1 MIVLG
6 TDEGKAERLRQ
17 TAQGKELSVEL
28 LDLRDS
34 AAVKAFCGMQSDVH
48 VLINCAGIARPNEE
62 WDEPTFLDVL
72 DVNLAGYMRLTY
84 GLINSLIN
92 SKGCIIN
99 IASML
104 SFLGDAYVPAYSAAK
119 SGILGFTRSLAHKL
133 GPHGV
138 RVNAI
143 APGYILTDMTSS
155 LILDVR
161 GEAAISRRTALG
173 RVGATQDLV
182 GAATFLCSPE
192 LNTSPGCAC
201 LWTVATFRVIHYYKP
216 RSIAADVVKVARSR
230 WIRSI
235 ARLNSLKLC
244 SFRDPQ
250 CPDLL

>member
-1 MIVLG
+1 MSSYFASDLFSQKYVVVSGGTSGIGLAIALEFSSLGAEVIVLG

-182 GAATFLCSPE
+182 GAATFLCSPGAE
-192 LNTSPGCAC
+192 YITGVC
-201 LWTVATFRVIHYYKP
+201 LPVDGGYLSGNP
-216 RSIAADVVKVARSR
+216 
-230 WIRSI
+230 
-235 ARLNSLKLC
+235 
-244 SFRDPQ
+244 
-250 CPDLL
+250 LL